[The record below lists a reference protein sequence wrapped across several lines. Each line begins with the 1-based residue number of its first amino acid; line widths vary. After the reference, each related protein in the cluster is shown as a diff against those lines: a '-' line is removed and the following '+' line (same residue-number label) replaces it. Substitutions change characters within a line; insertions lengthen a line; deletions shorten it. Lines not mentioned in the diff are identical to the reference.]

1 MLLTALRE
9 ERGDTELVRGILE
22 CLVLALQPSERARP
36 VHTRQPSHIPQVEPL
51 ACGIRHAAAPTIPCT
66 CPGN

>member
-9 ERGDTELVRGILE
+9 DRGDTELVRGVLE

-36 VHTRQPSHIPQVEPL
+36 VGVQRSSLPSLPIINEHHVL
-51 ACGIRHAAAPTIPCT
+51 
-66 CPGN
+66 